1 MIKLFESTE
10 ISFNNNGLGCLN
22 DAITC
27 IVTEKLNGEYELEL
41 TYPVDGIHYN
51 DISLDRIIY
60 TKANS
65 YTEQPF
71 RIYSISK
78 PINKIITVNAQH
90 ISYDL
95 SNITVKGAL
104 ENYAYTVQEIF
115 EYIRRMTL
123 IPCQYSYSSDVTR
136 TGNMCL
142 SKPRSVRSILG
153 TDEGILSI
161 FGGEYEFDMYNV
173 TLHERRGS
181 DRGVC
186 IEYGKNLTDL
196 KQEENNAEMY
206 TAVYPYYFVEDDGLQ
221 TLDDNLV
228 RIIDNPV
235 REKILTLDLTSDFE
249 EMPTQEVLI
258 EQTRKHIEKDKLN
271 EPKVSLTVSFVKNPE
286 IADSLQDVRLGDTVT
301 VKFIKLG
308 VNSKSRCIC
317 TKYNCITDKYDSIE
331 LGEPT
336 ETLSDTV
343 SKVVKDQSNTETDL
357 TNTNVKLDNEIDR
370 ATEEEKEIHSEIVK
384 TDESIRL
391 DVAAV
396 KSGLESQ
403 ITLTADSINSNVSNV
418 KAGLESQI
426 NQTADTINSRVTNV
440 QSGLESQI
448 TQTANGLSARIS
460 DNSGNISTLLLTASS
475 LSSQISDVNS
485 NLSSRISQNASDISM
500 KVSADD
506 VCNSISV
513 STDDISISGNRF
525 IVNSDNFS
533 LDRYGNLTA
542 KNANL
547 SGEINATSGTIGG
560 LKITSTGLEGINGSG
575 KETKIWYNSVQSGAG
590 DFSFIRTNTILTKSG
605 RIEIGNDESTHID
618 MIGKVSIMF
627 PNASTAAP
635 NTRIQD
641 NSGYLAIASGS
652 SRRFK
657 HDISPVYNADLDP
670 HKLYDIGICQY
681 KYNLNYL
688 DSDDQRYNQ
697 DVIGFIAEDIYEK
710 YPVAADIGAFGQVND
725 WNLRFIVPPM
735 LQLIQEQHKEIEIL
749 KSSLVMLNGKVA
761 ILEKRMEE

>member
-60 TKANS
+60 TKANN

-104 ENYAYTVQEIF
+104 ENYAYTVQEVF

-123 IPCQYSYSSDVTR
+123 IPCRYSYSSDVTR

-142 SKPRSVRSILG
+142 SKPRSIRSILG
-153 TDEGILSI
+153 TDEGILII

-173 TLHERRGS
+173 ILHERRGS

-258 EQTRKHIEKDKLN
+258 EQTRKHIEKEKLN

-286 IADSLQDVRLGDTVT
+286 ISDSLQDVRLGDTVT

-403 ITLTADSINSNVSNV
+403 ITLTAD
-418 KAGLESQI
+418 
-426 NQTADTINSRVTNV
+426 TINSRVTNV

-460 DNSGNISTLLLTASS
+460 DNSGNISTLFSTASS

-500 KVSADD
+500 KVSRGYDL
-506 VCNSISV
+506 CNSISV

-542 KNANL
+542 NNANL
-547 SGEINATSGTIGG
+547 SGYVNASSGNIGSLRITSSGLENETSSGGTMICNNSVKSDNGSFSSISANTILPYSGGNIHIGYNSDFITVGGPLNAGKIDCAQLATSGAIYV
-560 LKITSTGLEGINGSG
+560 GSPG
-575 KETKIWYNSVQSGAG
+575 
-590 DFSFIRTNTILTKSG
+590 
-605 RIEIGNDESTHID
+605 
-618 MIGKVSIMF
+618 
-627 PNASTAAP
+627 ASTAAP
-635 NTRIQD
+635 NCRIQD
-641 NSGYLAIASGS
+641 NTNRLAIASGS
-652 SRRFK
+652 SYRYK

-670 HKLYDIGICQY
+670 HKLYDIDVCQY
-681 KYNLNYL
+681 KYNLNYI
-688 DSDDQRYNQ
+688 DEDDQRYNQ

-749 KSSLVMLNGKVA
+749 KSSLVMLNGEVS
-761 ILEKRMEE
+761 ILKQKMEVVK

>member
-104 ENYAYTVQEIF
+104 ENYAYTVQEVF
-115 EYIRRMTL
+115 EYIRHMTL

-142 SKPRSVRSILG
+142 SKPRSIRSILG

-173 TLHERRGS
+173 ILHERRGS

-221 TLDDNLV
+221 MLDDNLV

-258 EQTRKHIEKDKLN
+258 EQTSKHIEKDKLN

-286 IADSLQDVRLGDTVT
+286 ISDSLQDVQLGDTVT

-440 QSGLESQI
+440 QSGLESQV
-448 TQTANGLSARIS
+448 TQTANG
-460 DNSGNISTLLLTASS
+460 

-500 KVSADD
+500 KVSRGYDL
-506 VCNSISV
+506 CNSISV

-533 LDRYGNLTA
+533 LDRYGNITA
-542 KNANL
+542 NNANL
-547 SGEINATSGTIGG
+547 SGKINATSGTIGG
-560 LKITSTGLEGINGSG
+560 LKINEKGIYGVAGTGNN
-575 KETKIWYNSVQSGAG
+575 TKIMN
-590 DFSFIRTNTILTKSG
+590 NTIESDVGNFNSISTNAILTTSR
-605 RIEIGNDESTHID
+605 RIEIGMGESTHIE
-618 MIGKVSIMF
+618 MLGEVCIQNPG
-627 PNASTAAP
+627 ASTGTP
-635 NTRIQD
+635 NTRIQ
-641 NSGYLAIASGS
+641 NSSNRLAIASGS

-657 HDISPVYNADLDP
+657 HDIAPIYNADLDP
-670 HKLYDIGICQY
+670 HRLYDIDICQY
-681 KYNLNYL
+681 KYNLDYI
-688 DSDDQRYNQ
+688 DEDDQRYNK
-697 DVIGFIAEDIYEK
+697 DVVGFIAEDIYEK
-710 YPVAADIGAFGQVND
+710 YPVAADIGTFGTVED
-725 WNLRFIVPPM
+725 WNIRFMLPPM
-735 LQLIQEQHKEIEIL
+735 LKLIQEQHDEINTL
-749 KSSLVMLNGKVA
+749 KASLTTLQGKVA

>member
-104 ENYAYTVQEIF
+104 ENYAYTVQEVF

-153 TDEGILSI
+153 TDEGILII

-173 TLHERRGS
+173 ILHERRGS

-258 EQTRKHIEKDKLN
+258 EQTRKHIEKEKLN

-286 IADSLQDVRLGDTVT
+286 ISDSLQDVRLGDTVT

-370 ATEEEKEIHSEIVK
+370 ATEEEKEIHSEIIK

-418 KAGLESQI
+418 K
-426 NQTADTINSRVTNV
+426 V
-440 QSGLESQI
+440 GLESQI

-460 DNSGNISTLLLTASS
+460 DNSGNISTLFLTASS

-500 KVSADD
+500 KVSRGYDL
-506 VCNSISV
+506 CNAISV

-542 KNANL
+542 NNANL
-547 SGEINATSGTIGG
+547 SGYVNASSGKIGSLRITSSGLENETSSGGTIIWNDSV
-560 LKITSTGLEGINGSG
+560 KSDNGS
-575 KETKIWYNSVQSGAG
+575 
-590 DFSFIRTNTILTKSG
+590 FSSISTNTILPYSG
-605 RIEIGNDESTHID
+605 SNINIGYNSDLITVDGTLNAGKID
-618 MIGKVSIMF
+618 CTRLATSGAIYVGS
-627 PNASTAAP
+627 PGSSTAAP
-635 NTRIQD
+635 NCRIQD
-641 NSGYLAIASGS
+641 NTNRLAIASGS

-657 HDISPVYNADLDP
+657 HDIAPIYNADLDP
-670 HKLYDIGICQY
+670 HRLYDIGVCQY
-681 KYNLNYL
+681 KYNLDYI
-688 DSDDQRYNQ
+688 DEDDQRYNQ

-749 KSSLVMLNGKVA
+749 KSSLVMLNGEVS
-761 ILEKRMEE
+761 ILKQKMEVVK

>member
-104 ENYAYTVQEIF
+104 ENYAYTVQEVF

-173 TLHERRGS
+173 ILHERRGS
-181 DRGVC
+181 DKGVC

-221 TLDDNLV
+221 MLDDNLV

-258 EQTRKHIEKDKLN
+258 EQTRKHIEKEKLN

-286 IADSLQDVRLGDTVT
+286 ISDSLQDVRLGDTVT

-308 VNSKSRCIC
+308 VNSKSRCVC

-370 ATEEEKEIHSEIVK
+370 ATEEAKEIRSEIVK

-403 ITLTADSINSNVSNV
+403 ITLTAD
-418 KAGLESQI
+418 
-426 NQTADTINSRVTNV
+426 TINSRVTNV

-448 TQTANGLSARIS
+448 TQTANG
-460 DNSGNISTLLLTASS
+460 

-500 KVSADD
+500 KVSRGYDL
-506 VCNSISV
+506 CNSISV

-533 LDRYGNLTA
+533 LDRYGNITA
-542 KNANL
+542 NNANL
-547 SGEINATSGTIGG
+547 TGEINATGGTIGE
-560 LKITSTGLEGINGSG
+560 LKITSSGLEGTGLG
-575 KETKIWYNSVQSGAG
+575 KHTKIYYNMIMANDG
-590 DFSFIRTNTILTKSG
+590 DFDFVCTDNIVTDSG
-605 RIEIGNDESTHID
+605 HIKIGRNESTNIE
-618 MIGKVSIMF
+618 MLGKVCIQN
-627 PNASTAAP
+627 PGASTGTP
-635 NTRIQD
+635 NTRIQ
-641 NSGYLAIASGS
+641 NSSNRLAIASGS

-657 HDISPVYNADLDP
+657 HDIAPIYNADLDP
-670 HKLYDIGICQY
+670 HRLYDIGVCQY
-681 KYNLNYL
+681 KYNLDYI
-688 DSDDQRYNQ
+688 DEDDQRYNQ
-697 DVIGFIAEDIYEK
+697 DVVGFIAEDIYEK
-710 YPVAADIGAFGQVND
+710 YPVAADIGMFGTVED
-725 WNLRFIVPPM
+725 WNIRFMLPPM
-735 LQLIQEQHKEIEIL
+735 LKLIQEQHDEINTL
-749 KSSLVMLNGKVA
+749 KASLTTLQGKVA

>member
-104 ENYAYTVQEIF
+104 ENYAYTVQEVF

-123 IPCQYSYSSDVTR
+123 IPCRYSYSSDVTR
-136 TGNMCL
+136 TGKMCL
-142 SKPRSVRSILG
+142 SKPRSTRSILG
-153 TDEGILSI
+153 TDEGMLSI
-161 FGGEYEFDMYNV
+161 FGGEYEFDMYDV
-173 TLHERRGS
+173 ILHERRGS

-258 EQTRKHIEKDKLN
+258 EQTRKHIEKEKLN

-286 IADSLQDVRLGDTVT
+286 ISDSLQDVRLGDTVT

-460 DNSGNISTLLLTASS
+460 DNSGNISTLFSTASS

-500 KVSADD
+500 KVSAGD
-506 VCNSISV
+506 VCNA
-513 STDDISISGNRF
+513 ISISTDNINITGNRF
-525 IVNSDNFS
+525 TISSDNFR
-533 LDRYGNLTA
+533 LDEYGYMIA
-542 KNANL
+542 H
-547 SGEINATSGTIGG
+547 GATIDGTI
-560 LKITSTGLEGINGSG
+560 KSNTGNIGPLIIEPLSLTCGNTRINPDV
-575 KETKIWYNSVQSGAG
+575 INVPCLN
-590 DFSFIRTNTILTKSG
+590 TNTISQMNDTELDIYSKILNLKGSV
-605 RIEIGNDESTHID
+605 RIITPGQ
-618 MIGKVSIMF
+618 
-627 PNASTAAP
+627 STAAP
-635 NTRIQD
+635 NCRIQD
-641 NSGYLAIASGS
+641 NTRQLAITSGS
-652 SRRFK
+652 SCRYK

-670 HKLYDIGICQY
+670 HKLYDIGVCQY
-681 KYNLNYL
+681 KYNLDYIDNN
-688 DSDDQRYNQ
+688 DQRYNQ

-749 KSSLVMLNGKVA
+749 KSSLVMLNGEVS
-761 ILEKRMEE
+761 ILKQKMEVVK

>member
-104 ENYAYTVQEIF
+104 ENYAYTVQEVF

-142 SKPRSVRSILG
+142 SKPRSIRSILG

-173 TLHERRGS
+173 ILHERRGS

-221 TLDDNLV
+221 MLDDNLV

-258 EQTRKHIEKDKLN
+258 EQTRKHIEKEKLN

-286 IADSLQDVRLGDTVT
+286 ISDSLQDVRLGDTVT

-403 ITLTADSINSNVSNV
+403 ITLTADSINS
-418 KAGLESQI
+418 
-426 NQTADTINSRVTNV
+426 RVTNV

-460 DNSGNISTLLLTASS
+460 DNSGNISTLFSTASS

-575 KETKIWYNSVQSGAG
+575 KETKIWYNSVKSGAG
-590 DFSFIRTNTILTKSG
+590 DFSFITTNTILTKSG
-605 RIEIGNDESTHID
+605 RIEIGMGESTHIE
-618 MIGKVSIMF
+618 MLGEVCIQNPG
-627 PNASTAAP
+627 ASTGTP
-635 NTRIQD
+635 NTRIQ
-641 NSGYLAIASGS
+641 NTSNRLAIASGS

-657 HDISPVYNADLDP
+657 HDIAPICNADLDP
-670 HKLYDIGICQY
+670 HRLYDIGVCQY
-681 KYNLNYL
+681 KYNLDYI
-688 DSDDQRYNQ
+688 DEYDQRYNQ

-710 YPVAADIGAFGQVND
+710 YPVAADISMFGTVED
-725 WNLRFIVPPM
+725 WNIRFMLPPM
-735 LQLIQEQHKEIEIL
+735 LKLIQEQHDEINAL
-749 KSSLVMLNGKVA
+749 KASLTTLQGKVA

>member
-104 ENYAYTVQEIF
+104 ENYAYTVQEVF

-123 IPCQYSYSSDVTR
+123 IPCRYSYSSDVTR

-153 TDEGILSI
+153 TDEGILII
-161 FGGEYEFDMYNV
+161 FGGEYEFDMYDV
-173 TLHERRGS
+173 ILHERRGS

-221 TLDDNLV
+221 MLDDNLV

-258 EQTRKHIEKDKLN
+258 EQTRKYIEKEKLN

-286 IADSLQDVRLGDTVT
+286 ISDSLQDVRLGDTVT

-343 SKVVKDQSNTETDL
+343 SKVVKDQSNTENDL

-403 ITLTADSINSNVSNV
+403 ITLTAD
-418 KAGLESQI
+418 
-426 NQTADTINSRVTNV
+426 TINSRVTNV

-460 DNSGNISTLLLTASS
+460 DNSGNISTLFSTASS

-485 NLSSRISQNASDISM
+485 DLSSKISQNASDISM
-500 KVSADD
+500 KVSRGYDL
-506 VCNSISV
+506 CNAISV
-513 STDDISISGNRF
+513 STDNINISGNRF
-525 IVNSDNFS
+525 TISSDNFS
-533 LDRYGNLTA
+533 LNEYGSMTAHGATIDGNINADTGRIGPLTIEP
-542 KNANL
+542 NAL
-547 SGEINATSGTIGG
+547 SCGEIDISRYVIQTPYLETDAIKQLHGTELDIFS
-560 LKITSTGLEGINGSG
+560 KILNLQGSVR
-575 KETKIWYNSVQSGAG
+575 I
-590 DFSFIRTNTILTKSG
+590 TNPGT
-605 RIEIGNDESTHID
+605 
-618 MIGKVSIMF
+618 
-627 PNASTAAP
+627 STAAP
-635 NTRIQD
+635 NCRIQD
-641 NSGYLAIASGS
+641 NSHQLAIASGS
-652 SRRFK
+652 SHRYK

-670 HKLYDIGICQY
+670 HKLYDIDVCQY
-681 KYNLNYL
+681 KYNLNYI
-688 DSDDQRYNQ
+688 DEDDQRYNQ

-749 KSSLVMLNGKVA
+749 KSSLVMLNGEVS
-761 ILEKRMEE
+761 ILKQKMEVVK

>member
-104 ENYAYTVQEIF
+104 ENYAYTVQEVF

-142 SKPRSVRSILG
+142 SKPRSIRSILG

-173 TLHERRGS
+173 ILHERRGS

-221 TLDDNLV
+221 MLDDNLV

-403 ITLTADSINSNVSNV
+403 ITLTAD
-418 KAGLESQI
+418 
-426 NQTADTINSRVTNV
+426 TINSRVTNV

-460 DNSGNISTLLLTASS
+460 DNSGNISTLFSTASS

-485 NLSSRISQNASDISM
+485 DLSSRISQNASDISM
-500 KVSADD
+500 KVSRGYDL
-506 VCNSISV
+506 CNSISV

-525 IVNSDNFS
+525 IVDSDNFK

-542 KNANL
+542 NNTNL
-547 SGEINATSGTIGG
+547 SGNINATTGTIGG

-575 KETKIWYNSVQSGAG
+575 KETKIWYNSVKSGAG
-590 DFSFIRTNTILTKSG
+590 IFDFITTGIILPKSE
-605 RIEIGNDESTHID
+605 RIEIGDNESTNIE
-618 MIGKVSIMF
+618 IFGKVCIQT
-627 PNASTAAP
+627 PGASTGTP
-635 NTRIQD
+635 NTRIQ
-641 NSGYLAIASGS
+641 NNTNRLAIASGS

-657 HDISPVYNADLDP
+657 HDIAPIYNADLDP
-670 HKLYDIGICQY
+670 HRLYDIGVCQY
-681 KYNLNYL
+681 KYNLDYI
-688 DSDDQRYNQ
+688 DEDDQRYNQ
-697 DVIGFIAEDIYEK
+697 DVVGFIAEDIYEK
-710 YPVAADIGAFGQVND
+710 YPVAADIGMFGTVED
-725 WNLRFIVPPM
+725 WNIRFMLPPM
-735 LQLIQEQHKEIEIL
+735 LKLIQEQHDEINTL
-749 KSSLVMLNGKVA
+749 KASLTTLQGKVA

>member
-104 ENYAYTVQEIF
+104 ENYAYTVQEVF
-115 EYIRRMTL
+115 GYIRRMTL

-142 SKPRSVRSILG
+142 SKPRSIRSILG

-173 TLHERRGS
+173 ILHERRGS

-196 KQEENNAEMY
+196 KQEENNTEMY

-221 TLDDNLV
+221 MLDDNLV

-258 EQTRKHIEKDKLN
+258 EQTRKHIEKEKLN

-308 VNSKSRCIC
+308 VNSKSRCVC

-403 ITLTADSINSNVSNV
+403 ITLTAD
-418 KAGLESQI
+418 
-426 NQTADTINSRVTNV
+426 TINSRVTNV

-460 DNSGNISTLLLTASS
+460 DNSGNISTLFSTSSS

-500 KVSADD
+500 KVSRGYDL
-506 VCNSISV
+506 CNAISV

-542 KNANL
+542 NNANL
-547 SGEINATSGTIGG
+547 SGTISATSGTIGG
-560 LKITSTGLEGINGSG
+560 LKITPYGLVGTSELG
-575 KETKIWYNSVQSGAG
+575 KNTLIYYNSVESDNGY
-590 DFSFIRTNTILTKSG
+590 FNFIDTNTIVSKSG
-605 RIEIGNDESTHID
+605 YMRIGWNESTHIE
-618 MIGKVSIMF
+618 MLGEVCIQNPG
-627 PNASTAAP
+627 ASTGTP
-635 NTRIQD
+635 NTRIQ
-641 NSGYLAIASGS
+641 NSSNRLAIASGS

-657 HDISPVYNADLDP
+657 HDIAPIYNADLDP
-670 HKLYDIGICQY
+670 HRLYDIDICQY
-681 KYNLNYL
+681 KYNLDYI
-688 DSDDQRYNQ
+688 DEDDQRYNK
-697 DVIGFIAEDIYEK
+697 DVVGFIAEDIYEK
-710 YPVAADIGAFGQVND
+710 YPVAADIGMFGTVED
-725 WNLRFIVPPM
+725 WNIRFMLPPM
-735 LQLIQEQHKEIEIL
+735 LKLIQEQHDEINTL
-749 KSSLVMLNGKVA
+749 KASLTTLQGKVA

>member
-10 ISFNNNGLGCLN
+10 ISFDNNGLGCLN
-22 DAITC
+22 DAIAC

-104 ENYAYTVQEIF
+104 ENYAYTVQEVF

-123 IPCQYSYSSDVTR
+123 IPCRYSYSSDVTR

-142 SKPRSVRSILG
+142 SKPRSIRSILG

-173 TLHERRGS
+173 ILHERRGS

-221 TLDDNLV
+221 MLDDNLV

-258 EQTRKHIEKDKLN
+258 EQTRKHIEKEKLN

-286 IADSLQDVRLGDTVT
+286 ISDSLQDVRLGDTVT

-308 VNSKSRCIC
+308 VNSKSRCVC

-370 ATEEEKEIHSEIVK
+370 ATESEKEIHSEIVK

-403 ITLTADSINSNVSNV
+403 ITL
-418 KAGLESQI
+418 
-426 NQTADTINSRVTNV
+426 TADTINSRVTNV

-460 DNSGNISTLLLTASS
+460 DNSGNISTLFSTASS

-500 KVSADD
+500 KVSRGYDL
-506 VCNSISV
+506 CNSISV

-542 KNANL
+542 NNANL
-547 SGEINATSGTIGG
+547 SGKIDATSGTIGG
-560 LKITSTGLEGINGSG
+560 LNINEDGITGVAGTG
-575 KETKIWYNSVQSGAG
+575 KDTKIMN
-590 DFSFIRTNTILTKSG
+590 NTIQSDVGNFNSIATNAILTTSG
-605 RIEIGNDESTHID
+605 RIEIGMGESTNIK
-618 MIGKVSIMF
+618 MIGKVCIQN
-627 PNASTAAP
+627 PGASTAAP
-635 NTRIQD
+635 NCRIQD
-641 NSGYLAIASGS
+641 NTNRLAIASGS

-681 KYNLNYL
+681 KYNLNYI
-688 DSDDQRYNQ
+688 DEDDQRYNQ

-710 YPVAADIGAFGQVND
+710 YPVAADIGVFGQVND

-735 LQLIQEQHKEIEIL
+735 LQLIQEQHDEINTL
-749 KSSLVMLNGKVA
+749 KASLTTLQGKVA

>member
-104 ENYAYTVQEIF
+104 ENYAYTVQEVF

-173 TLHERRGS
+173 ILHERRGS

-258 EQTRKHIEKDKLN
+258 EQTRKHIEKEKLD

-286 IADSLQDVRLGDTVT
+286 ISDSLQDVRLGDTVT

-308 VNSKSRCIC
+308 VNSKSRCVC

-336 ETLSDTV
+336 KTLSDTV
-343 SKVVKDQSNTETDL
+343 SKVVKDQTNTETDL

-403 ITLTADSINSNVSNV
+403 ITLTAD
-418 KAGLESQI
+418 
-426 NQTADTINSRVTNV
+426 TINSRVTNV

-448 TQTANGLSARIS
+448 TQTANG
-460 DNSGNISTLLLTASS
+460 

-500 KVSADD
+500 KVSRGYDL
-506 VCNSISV
+506 CNAISV
-513 STDDISISGNRF
+513 STDNINISGNRF

-533 LDRYGNLTA
+533 LDEYGNMTA
-542 KNANL
+542 H
-547 SGEINATSGTIGG
+547 GATIDGTIISDTGNIG
-560 LKITSTGLEGINGSG
+560 PLIINPDSLSCGYTSISNGTITVPFLETNLIQPMHDVLNIYSKILNLQGSVRITNPGTSTG
-575 KETKIWYNSVQSGAG
+575 T
-590 DFSFIRTNTILTKSG
+590 
-605 RIEIGNDESTHID
+605 
-618 MIGKVSIMF
+618 
-627 PNASTAAP
+627 PNC
-635 NTRIQD
+635 RIQ
-641 NSGYLAIASGS
+641 NNTNQLAIASGS
-652 SRRFK
+652 SCRYK

-670 HKLYDIGICQY
+670 HRLYDIGVCQY
-681 KYNLNYL
+681 KYNLDYI
-688 DSDDQRYNQ
+688 DEDDQRYNQ
-697 DVIGFIAEDIYEK
+697 DVVGFIAEDIYEK
-710 YPVAADIGAFGQVND
+710 YPVAADIGVFGQVND
-725 WNLRFIVPPM
+725 WNLRFMVPPM
-735 LQLIQEQHKEIEIL
+735 LQLIQEQHDEINAL
-749 KSSLVMLNGKVA
+749 KTSLTTLQGKVA

>member
-104 ENYAYTVQEIF
+104 ENYAYTVQEVF

-173 TLHERRGS
+173 ILHERRGS

-221 TLDDNLV
+221 MLDDNLV

-258 EQTRKHIEKDKLN
+258 EQTRKHIEKEKLN

-308 VNSKSRCIC
+308 VNSKSRCVC

-343 SKVVKDQSNTETDL
+343 SKVVKDQSNTENNL

-370 ATEEEKEIHSEIVK
+370 ATEKEKEIHSEIVK

-403 ITLTADSINSNVSNV
+403 INLTADS
-418 KAGLESQI
+418 
-426 NQTADTINSRVTNV
+426 INSRVTNV

-460 DNSGNISTLLLTASS
+460 DNSGNISTLFSTASS

-500 KVSADD
+500 KVSRGYDL
-506 VCNSISV
+506 CNAISV

-542 KNANL
+542 NNANL
-547 SGEINATSGTIGG
+547 SGKIDATSGTIGG
-560 LKITSTGLEGINGSG
+560 LKINEKGIYGVAGVGYN
-575 KETKIWYNSVQSGAG
+575 TKIMN
-590 DFSFIRTNTILTKSG
+590 NTIESEGGIFNYITTDNIGTTSG
-605 RIEIGNDESTHID
+605 RIEIGMGGSTHIE
-618 MIGKVSIMF
+618 MMGKVCIQNPGS
-627 PNASTAAP
+627 STASP
-635 NTRIQD
+635 NCRIQD
-641 NSGYLAIASGS
+641 NTNRLAIASGS

-657 HDISPVYNADLDP
+657 HDIAPIYNADLDP
-670 HKLYDIGICQY
+670 HRLYDIGVCQY
-681 KYNLNYL
+681 KYNLDYI
-688 DSDDQRYNQ
+688 DEDDQRYNQ
-697 DVIGFIAEDIYEK
+697 DVVGFIAEDVYEK
-710 YPVAADIGAFGQVND
+710 YPVAADIGMFGTVED
-725 WNLRFIVPPM
+725 WNIRFMLPPM
-735 LQLIQEQHKEIEIL
+735 LKLIQEQHDEINTL
-749 KSSLVMLNGKVA
+749 KTSLTTLQGKVA
-761 ILEKRMEE
+761 ILEKIMEE

>member
-104 ENYAYTVQEIF
+104 ENYAYTVQEVF

-173 TLHERRGS
+173 ILHERRGS

-221 TLDDNLV
+221 MLDDNLV

-258 EQTRKHIEKDKLN
+258 EQTRKHIEKEKLN

-286 IADSLQDVRLGDTVT
+286 ISDSLQDVRLGDTVT

-403 ITLTADSINSNVSNV
+403 ITLTAD
-418 KAGLESQI
+418 
-426 NQTADTINSRVTNV
+426 TINSRVTNV

-460 DNSGNISTLLLTASS
+460 DNSGNISTLFSTASS

-525 IVNSDNFS
+525 IVNSDNFK
-533 LDRYGNLTA
+533 LDRYGNLIANNT
-542 KNANL
+542 NL

-575 KETKIWYNSVQSGAG
+575 KETKIWYNSVKSGAG
-590 DFSFIRTNTILTKSG
+590 IFDFITTGIILPKSE
-605 RIEIGNDESTHID
+605 RIEIGNNESTHID
-618 MIGKVSIMF
+618 MFGDVCIQNPG
-627 PNASTAAP
+627 ASTGTP
-635 NTRIQD
+635 NTRIQ
-641 NSGYLAIASGS
+641 NTSNRLAIASGS

-657 HDISPVYNADLDP
+657 HDIAPIYNADLDP
-670 HKLYDIGICQY
+670 HRLYDIDVCQY
-681 KYNLNYL
+681 KYNLDYIDEN
-688 DSDDQRYNQ
+688 DQRYNQ
-697 DVIGFIAEDIYEK
+697 DVVGFIAEDIYEK
-710 YPVAADIGAFGQVND
+710 YPVAADIGMFGTVED
-725 WNLRFIVPPM
+725 WNIRFMLPPM
-735 LQLIQEQHKEIEIL
+735 LKLIQEQHDEINTL
-749 KSSLVMLNGKVA
+749 KASLTTLQGKVA

>member
-104 ENYAYTVQEIF
+104 ENYAYTVQEVF

-142 SKPRSVRSILG
+142 SKPRSIRSILG

-173 TLHERRGS
+173 ILHERRGS

-221 TLDDNLV
+221 MLDNNLV

-258 EQTRKHIEKDKLN
+258 EQTRKHIEKEKLN

-286 IADSLQDVRLGDTVT
+286 ISDSLQDVRLGDTVT

-308 VNSKSRCIC
+308 VNSKSRCVC

-343 SKVVKDQSNTETDL
+343 SKVVKDQSNTENDL

-403 ITLTADSINSNVSNV
+403 ITLTAD
-418 KAGLESQI
+418 
-426 NQTADTINSRVTNV
+426 TINSRVTNV

-448 TQTANGLSARIS
+448 TQTANG
-460 DNSGNISTLLLTASS
+460 

-500 KVSADD
+500 KVSF
-506 VCNSISV
+506 SQLSV
-513 STDDISISGNRF
+513 SIYTVIP
-525 IVNSDNFS
+525 FS
-533 LDRYGNLTA
+533 
-542 KNANL
+542 
-547 SGEINATSGTIGG
+547 
-560 LKITSTGLEGINGSG
+560 
-575 KETKIWYNSVQSGAG
+575 
-590 DFSFIRTNTILTKSG
+590 
-605 RIEIGNDESTHID
+605 
-618 MIGKVSIMF
+618 
-627 PNASTAAP
+627 
-635 NTRIQD
+635 
-641 NSGYLAIASGS
+641 
-652 SRRFK
+652 
-657 HDISPVYNADLDP
+657 
-670 HKLYDIGICQY
+670 
-681 KYNLNYL
+681 
-688 DSDDQRYNQ
+688 
-697 DVIGFIAEDIYEK
+697 IGF
-710 YPVAADIGAFGQVND
+710 
-725 WNLRFIVPPM
+725 
-735 LQLIQEQHKEIEIL
+735 
-749 KSSLVMLNGKVA
+749 
-761 ILEKRMEE
+761 

>member
-104 ENYAYTVQEIF
+104 ENYAYTVQEVF

-123 IPCQYSYSSDVTR
+123 IPCRYSYSSDVTR

-142 SKPRSVRSILG
+142 SKPRSIRSILG

-173 TLHERRGS
+173 ILHERRGS

-221 TLDDNLV
+221 MLDDNLV

-258 EQTRKHIEKDKLN
+258 EQTRKHIEKEKLN

-286 IADSLQDVRLGDTVT
+286 ISDSLQDVRLGDTVT

-403 ITLTADSINSNVSNV
+403 ITLTAD
-418 KAGLESQI
+418 
-426 NQTADTINSRVTNV
+426 TINSRVTNI

-448 TQTANGLSARIS
+448 TQTANGLSS
-460 DNSGNISTLLLTASS
+460 H
-475 LSSQISDVNS
+475 ISDVNS

-500 KVSADD
+500 KVSRGYDL
-506 VCNSISV
+506 CNSISV

-542 KNANL
+542 NNANL
-547 SGEINATSGTIGG
+547 SGKINATSGSIGP
-560 LKITSTGLEGINGSG
+560 LEISNTGLSCGYTDISRDTVHTMTMYTNSIYPINETKLIVGYANGILALNGS
-575 KETKIWYNSVQSGAG
+575 V
-590 DFSFIRTNTILTKSG
+590 
-605 RIEIGNDESTHID
+605 RINNPG
-618 MIGKVSIMF
+618 
-627 PNASTAAP
+627 ASTAAP
-635 NTRIQD
+635 NCRIQ
-641 NSGYLAIASGS
+641 NSTNQLGISSGS
-652 SRRFK
+652 SYRYK

-670 HKLYDIGICQY
+670 HRLYDIGICQY

-688 DSDDQRYNQ
+688 EADDQRYNQ
-697 DVIGFIAEDIYEK
+697 DVVGFIAEDIYEK
-710 YPVAADIGAFGQVND
+710 YPVAADIGVFGQVND

-735 LQLIQEQHKEIEIL
+735 LQLIQEQHKEIETL
-749 KSSLVMLNGKVA
+749 KSSLVMLNGEVS
-761 ILEKRMEE
+761 ILKQKMEVVK

>member
-104 ENYAYTVQEIF
+104 ENYAYTVQEVF

-173 TLHERRGS
+173 ILHERRGS

-221 TLDDNLV
+221 MLDDNLV

-258 EQTRKHIEKDKLN
+258 EQTRKHIEKEKLN

-286 IADSLQDVRLGDTVT
+286 ISDSLQDVRLGDTVT

-308 VNSKSRCIC
+308 VNSKSRCVC

-403 ITLTADSINSNVSNV
+403 ITLTAD
-418 KAGLESQI
+418 
-426 NQTADTINSRVTNV
+426 TINSRVTNV

-448 TQTANGLSARIS
+448 TQTANG
-460 DNSGNISTLLLTASS
+460 

-500 KVSADD
+500 KVSRGYDL
-506 VCNSISV
+506 CNSISV

-533 LDRYGNLTA
+533 LDRYGNITA
-542 KNANL
+542 NNANL
-547 SGEINATSGTIGG
+547 SGKINATSGTIGG
-560 LKITSTGLEGINGSG
+560 LKINEKGIYGVAGTGNN
-575 KETKIWYNSVQSGAG
+575 TKIMN
-590 DFSFIRTNTILTKSG
+590 NTIESDVGNFNSISTNAILTTSR
-605 RIEIGNDESTHID
+605 RIEIGMGESTHIE
-618 MIGKVSIMF
+618 MLGEVCIQNPG
-627 PNASTAAP
+627 ASTGTP
-635 NTRIQD
+635 NTRIQ
-641 NSGYLAIASGS
+641 NSSNRLAIASGS

-657 HDISPVYNADLDP
+657 HDIAPIYNADLDP
-670 HKLYDIGICQY
+670 HRLYDIDICQY
-681 KYNLNYL
+681 KYNLDYI
-688 DSDDQRYNQ
+688 DEDDQRYNQ
-697 DVIGFIAEDIYEK
+697 DVVGFIAEDIYEK
-710 YPVAADIGAFGQVND
+710 YPVAADIGMFGPVED
-725 WNLRFIVPPM
+725 WNIRFMLPPM
-735 LQLIQEQHKEIEIL
+735 LKLIQEQHDEINAL
-749 KSSLVMLNGKVA
+749 KASLTTLQGKVV

>member
-104 ENYAYTVQEIF
+104 ENYAYTVQEVF

-142 SKPRSVRSILG
+142 SKPRSIRSILG

-173 TLHERRGS
+173 ILHERRGS

-221 TLDDNLV
+221 MLDDNLV

-258 EQTRKHIEKDKLN
+258 EQTRKHIEKEKLN

-286 IADSLQDVRLGDTVT
+286 ISDSLQDVRLGDTVT

-308 VNSKSRCIC
+308 VNSKSRCVC
-317 TKYNCITDKYDSIE
+317 TKYNCITDTYDSIE

-403 ITLTADSINSNVSNV
+403 ITLTAD
-418 KAGLESQI
+418 
-426 NQTADTINSRVTNV
+426 TINSRVTNV

-460 DNSGNISTLLLTASS
+460 DNSGNISTLFSTASS

-485 NLSSRISQNASDISM
+485 NLSSRISQNTSDISM
-500 KVSADD
+500 KVSRGYDL
-506 VCNSISV
+506 CNSISV

-542 KNANL
+542 NNANL
-547 SGEINATSGTIGG
+547 SGNINATSGTIGG

-575 KETKIWYNSVQSGAG
+575 KETKIWYNSVKCGAG
-590 DFSFIRTNTILTKSG
+590 DFSFITTGIILPKSE
-605 RIEIGNDESTHID
+605 RIEIGNNESTHID
-618 MIGKVSIMF
+618 MFGDVCIQNPG
-627 PNASTAAP
+627 ASTGTP
-635 NTRIQD
+635 NTRIQ
-641 NSGYLAIASGS
+641 NSSNRLAIASGS

-657 HDISPVYNADLDP
+657 HDIAPIYNADLDP
-670 HKLYDIGICQY
+670 HRLYDIGVCQY
-681 KYNLNYL
+681 KYNLDYI
-688 DSDDQRYNQ
+688 DEDDQRYNQ
-697 DVIGFIAEDIYEK
+697 DVVGFIAEDIYEK
-710 YPVAADIGAFGQVND
+710 YPVAADIGMFGTVED
-725 WNLRFIVPPM
+725 WNIRFMLPPM
-735 LQLIQEQHKEIEIL
+735 LKLIQEQHDEINTL
-749 KSSLVMLNGKVA
+749 KASLTTLQGKVA

>member
-104 ENYAYTVQEIF
+104 ENYAYTVQEVF

-142 SKPRSVRSILG
+142 SKPRSIRSILG

-173 TLHERRGS
+173 ILHERRGS

-221 TLDDNLV
+221 MLDDNLV

-308 VNSKSRCIC
+308 VNSKSRCVC

-370 ATEEEKEIHSEIVK
+370 ATEEAKEIRSEIVK

-403 ITLTADSINSNVSNV
+403 ITLTAD
-418 KAGLESQI
+418 
-426 NQTADTINSRVTNV
+426 TINSRVTNV

-448 TQTANGLSARIS
+448 TQTANG
-460 DNSGNISTLLLTASS
+460 

-500 KVSADD
+500 KVSRGYDL
-506 VCNSISV
+506 CNSISV

-533 LDRYGNLTA
+533 LDRYGNITA
-542 KNANL
+542 NNANL
-547 SGEINATSGTIGG
+547 TGEINATGGTIGE
-560 LKITSTGLEGINGSG
+560 LKITSSGLEGIGLG
-575 KETKIWYNSVQSGAG
+575 KNTKIYYNMIMANDG
-590 DFSFIRTNTILTKSG
+590 DFDFVCTDNIVTDSG
-605 RIEIGNDESTHID
+605 RIKIGRNESTHIE
-618 MIGKVSIMF
+618 MLGEVCIQNPG
-627 PNASTAAP
+627 ASTGTP
-635 NTRIQD
+635 NTRIQ
-641 NSGYLAIASGS
+641 NSSNRLAIASGS

-657 HDISPVYNADLDP
+657 HDIAPIYNADLDP
-670 HKLYDIGICQY
+670 HRLYDIGVCQY
-681 KYNLNYL
+681 KYNLDYI
-688 DSDDQRYNQ
+688 DEDDQRYNQ
-697 DVIGFIAEDIYEK
+697 DVVGFIAEDIYEK
-710 YPVAADIGAFGQVND
+710 YPVAADIGMFGTVED
-725 WNLRFIVPPM
+725 WNIRFMLPPM
-735 LQLIQEQHKEIEIL
+735 LKLIQEQHDEINTL
-749 KSSLVMLNGKVA
+749 KASLTTLQGKVA